1 MSGNL
6 RCDSEEI
13 AGGIEE
19 GERLPM
25 GMARRSSA
33 QDFVPVVERRR
44 EQLDGGMKGDHGSSH
59 VLAGSIQIKAAS
71 DLAALLEEI
80 G

>member
-1 MSGNL
+1 VSGNY
-6 RCDSEEI
+6 RCDSEEM

-19 GERLPM
+19 RERLPK
-25 GMARRSSA
+25 GVARRASA

-59 VLAGSIQIKAAS
+59 VLAGGIEIKAAS
-71 DLAALLEEI
+71 YLTALLEEI